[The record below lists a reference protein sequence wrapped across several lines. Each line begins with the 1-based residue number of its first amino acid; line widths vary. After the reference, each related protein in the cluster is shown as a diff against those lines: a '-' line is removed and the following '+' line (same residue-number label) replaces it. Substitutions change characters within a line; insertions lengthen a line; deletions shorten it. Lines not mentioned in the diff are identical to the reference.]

1 MLFVI
6 AVKTWEAAHAATGSL
21 RNMPAKGVRG
31 NSQADV
37 WGGVYPDRDAVFR
50 DGGFPGR
57 LWEPRGNPSPWGD
70 PMKRRVLIVDD
81 EPQIRDM
88 LREWLTRSGYE
99 VSDAPDGKQAIE
111 ILRKQSFD
119 VVVADILMPEKDGLE
134 VIMYLQRE
142 SPLTKC
148 VAISSPSNRVFLQS
162 AQLLGAT
169 KVVEKPFTGAEVETA
184 IREALDAPR

>member
-1 MLFVI
+1 
-6 AVKTWEAAHAATGSL
+6 
-21 RNMPAKGVRG
+21 
-31 NSQADV
+31 
-37 WGGVYPDRDAVFR
+37 
-50 DGGFPGR
+50 
-57 LWEPRGNPSPWGD
+57 
-70 PMKRRVLIVDD
+70 MKRRVLIVDD

-88 LREWLTRSGYE
+88 LREWLTRTGYD
-99 VSDAPDGKQAIE
+99 VADAPDGKQAIE

-184 IREALDAPR
+184 IRDALDSPR

>member
-1 MLFVI
+1 
-6 AVKTWEAAHAATGSL
+6 
-21 RNMPAKGVRG
+21 
-31 NSQADV
+31 
-37 WGGVYPDRDAVFR
+37 
-50 DGGFPGR
+50 
-57 LWEPRGNPSPWGD
+57 
-70 PMKRRVLIVDD
+70 MKRRVLIVDD

-88 LREWLTRSGYE
+88 LREWLTRAGYD
-99 VSDAPDGKQAIE
+99 VMDAPDGKQAIE

-142 SPLTKC
+142 NPLTKC

-169 KVVEKPFTGAEVETA
+169 RVVEKPFTGAEVERA
-184 IREALDAPR
+184 IRDAIGAAD